1 MWAWTCFAERCSAN
15 MPTDLFSGRRIGSA
29 RAVVLLATVLVLA
42 ACTTSRSGSES
53 RPTDP
58 AAGATSPTRAAST
71 TPLAPRTTHPPTSA
85 PRRATSAPPRLAA
98 DPGRAGLVGDGVFTT
113 VPVAFPATAKGRIVP
128 YAVQIEQGIPID
140 ARDFAVQVHTTLID
154 PRGWQGVDHVAFMEV
169 ASAAAAAI
177 IVTLAT
183 PRTTDQLCAP
193 LDTGGWLDCFS
204 RGRAVINSDRWFLG
218 SASYGSDIANYR
230 HEVVNHEVGH
240 GLGHDHLYCPGPGQL
255 APVMQQ
261 QTISLQG
268 CRPNP
273 WPSATGG

>member
-1 MWAWTCFAERCSAN
+1 M
-15 MPTDLFSGRRIGSA
+15 
-29 RAVVLLATVLVLA
+29 
-42 ACTTSRSGSES
+42 
-53 RPTDP
+53 
-58 AAGATSPTRAAST
+58 
-71 TPLAPRTTHPPTSA
+71 
-85 PRRATSAPPRLAA
+85 A
-98 DPGRAGLVGDGVFTT
+98 DPRRAGLVGDGAFTT
-113 VPVAFPATAKGRIVP
+113 VPLAFPAAAEGRIVP
-128 YAVQIEQGIPID
+128 YAVQIEHGIPID
-140 ARDFAVQVHTTLID
+140 ARDFAVQVHTTVSD
-154 PRGWQGVDHVAFMEV
+154 PRGWQGVDHVAFV
-169 ASAAAAAI
+169 AVTSAAAAAI

-204 RGRAVINSDRWFLG
+204 RGRAVINSDRWFVG
-218 SASYGSDIANYR
+218 SASYGSDLADYR